1 MHRLPE
7 NLYEIVKNERLSD
20 MKSGRFDSLY
30 LLACLVS
37 LLLFLPP
44 YLFSQTI
51 DPFAQRRESV
61 RAKIG
66 SAVAIIPSEH
76 KGATGNRASKNFY
89 YLTGRAEQKAVLILT
104 PLDGQQEILFSSPQQ
119 REKKDTGSYFES
131 RPLDQLKSFI
141 FPLLY
146 SKDTVYIPYGDIV
159 VITDLLGSPGIFSDV
174 QELQNIDPIINEM
187 RLFKSHDELSK
198 LQQAIDITATC
209 LSEAFRAASPGMREI
224 DLQTIL
230 HYTMNRLDGKE
241 AFTQV
246 ASGPNSTFIHF
257 GATDRIMQA
266 GDVIVFD
273 FGAYFD
279 EYVADISRTIPV
291 RGRFTYEQ
299 REIYNLVLRAQQ
311 EGINRMKPGSSY
323 PQCEREVENV
333 LIKGLHRLGLVTDT
347 SSNWQRKLY
356 ILHGFGHGIGLD
368 VHDVYQ
374 HFQKK
379 PVDEKLY
386 MPGMV
391 YTMEPGLYFPKD
403 MLDSIPQHIKSL
415 VQEDEFTS
423 YAEKVKD
430 VYMKYANIGV
440 RIEDDVLITETGNKV
455 LSAKVPKDINAIEK
469 LMKEPSAHDSFGK

>member
-1 MHRLPE
+1 
-7 NLYEIVKNERLSD
+7 
-20 MKSGRFDSLY
+20 MKSDRFNCLY
-30 LLACLVS
+30 LLVYLAS
-37 LLLFLPP
+37 LSLFLPP
-44 YLFSQTI
+44 YLFSQKI
-51 DPFAQRRESV
+51 DLFAQRRESV
-61 RAKIG
+61 RTKIG
-66 SAVAIIPSEH
+66 IAVAIIPSEH
-76 KGATGNRASKNFY
+76 KGTTGYRASRNFY
-89 YLTGRAEQKAVLILT
+89 YLTGRAEEKAVLVIT
-104 PLDGQQEILFSSPQQ
+104 PLDGKKEILFSSPQQ
-119 REKKDTGSYFES
+119 REKKDTGSYFDS

-146 SKDTVYIPYGDIV
+146 SEDTVYIPDGDIV
-159 VITDLLGSPGIFSDV
+159 VITDLIGSPGIFSDV
-174 QELQNIDPIINEM
+174 KQLQNLDPIINEM
-187 RLFKSHDELSK
+187 RLFKSRDELSK
-198 LQQAIDITATC
+198 LQQAIDITALC
-209 LSEAFRAASPGMREI
+209 LNDAFRAASPGMREI
-224 DLQTIL
+224 DLKTIL

-273 FGAYFD
+273 FGAFFD

-291 RGRFTYEQ
+291 SGRFTYEQ

-311 EGINRMKPGSSY
+311 EGINRMTPGSSY

-333 LIKGLHRLGLVTDT
+333 LIEGLNRLGLVTDT

-379 PVDEKLY
+379 PFDEKLY
-386 MPGMV
+386 MHGMV

-403 MLDSIPQHIKSL
+403 MLDSIPQHIKGL
-415 VQEDEFTS
+415 VQDGEFAS
-423 YAEKVKD
+423 YVEKVKD
-430 VYMKYANIGV
+430 VYKKYANIGV

-455 LSAKVPKDINAIEK
+455 LSGKVPKDIDSIEK
-469 LMKEPSAHDSFGK
+469 LMKEPSVHNSFGK